1 LIRSMTGYGRSAFNV
16 EGVGFEVEIR
26 TVNHRYLD
34 VRVKL
39 PRLLSDRELDVKAR
53 VQGVLSR
60 GKVDLGVAMAGGAAP
75 TQRLRLDLE
84 TAHQYV
90 EAARTLAE
98 SASVTGSLDVTSLLS
113 LPGVARFEE
122 RELPVEDLGEGLLDA
137 VGRALDALDSMRR
150 QEGEALAREF
160 AERLARV
167 RELAGALESRSAAV
181 QEAVRERLRKR
192 AESLRQET
200 GLLDEAR
207 LHQEIVLAADRL
219 DVIEEIV
226 RLRSHV
232 DQFEQIT
239 SEAESGQPVGRR
251 LDFLLQEMGR
261 EANTIGS
268 KGSDAP
274 VAHDVV
280 ELKTELERIRE
291 QVQNVE

>member
-1 LIRSMTGYGRSAFNV
+1 MTGYGRSAFNV

-53 VQGVLSR
+53 VKGVLSR

-122 RELPVEDLGEGLLDA
+122 RELSVEDLGEGLLDA

>member
-1 LIRSMTGYGRSAFNV
+1 MTGYGRSAFNV

-122 RELPVEDLGEGLLDA
+122 RELSVEDLGEGLLDA

>member
-53 VQGVLSR
+53 VKGVLSR

-122 RELPVEDLGEGLLDA
+122 RELSVEDLGEGLLDA